1 MLYLFMPLDQHYDS
15 GFGAVADSFKDAADS
30 LNDPDK
36 PLHFNSNLPVSFLYR
51 HAIELYLKS
60 AIITLHRKFAIPYGD
75 DPASGEPSVMVG
87 TKRKPLYNVH
97 GLGPLYAE
105 LRALLDQ
112 EAETLAKVSRTDWV
126 LPPELDGWIAAIEAT
141 DSSSTFFRYPIT
153 KDADLDVKKSTMQ
166 REDASKLIERMHE
179 GGPPVRALMMVNDDY
194 EVVDSF
200 THNDSSAKEILA
212 ILRETSE
219 LFYGLH
225 AMISY
230 KLAGGR

>member
-1 MLYLFMPLDQHYDS
+1 MLYLFLPLDQHYDS

-36 PLHFNSNLPVSFLYR
+36 TLHFNSNLPVSFLYR

-75 DPASGEPSVMVG
+75 DPASDEPSVMVG
-87 TKRKPLYNVH
+87 KKRKPLYNVH

-112 EAETLAKVSRTDWV
+112 EAEALAKVPRTDWV
-126 LPPELDGWIAAIEAT
+126 LPPELDGWIEAIEAT
-141 DSSSTFFRYPIT
+141 DSSSTYFRYPIT

-166 REDASKLIERMHE
+166 REEASKVIERMQN
-179 GGPPVRALMMVNDDY
+179 GGPPVKALMMVNDDY

-200 THNDSSAKEILA
+200 THNDTSAKEILI
-212 ILRETSE
+212 ILRDTSE
-219 LFYGLH
+219 LFHGLH
-225 AMISY
+225 AMMSY
-230 KLAGGR
+230 TLAGGM

>member
-1 MLYLFMPLDQHYDS
+1 MLYLLMPLDQHYDS

-30 LNDPDK
+30 LNEPDRS
-36 PLHFNSNLPVSFLYR
+36 LHFNSNLPVSFLYR

-75 DPASGEPSVMVG
+75 GPASGEPSVMLG
-87 TKRKPLYNVH
+87 KKRKPLYNVH

-105 LRALLDQ
+105 LRALLNQ
-112 EAETLAKVSRTDWV
+112 EAEALAKVPRTDWV

-141 DSSSTFFRYPIT
+141 DSSSTYFRYPVT

-166 REDASKLIERMHE
+166 REDASKVIERMQN
-179 GGPPVRALMMVNDDY
+179 GGPPVKSLMMVNDDY

-200 THNDSSAKEILA
+200 THDDSNAKEMLT

-219 LFYGLH
+219 LFHGLH
-225 AMISY
+225 AMMSY
-230 KLAGGR
+230 TLAAGM